1 MKSKKRATIIP
12 ENARLHKTDSSA
24 DTQPAE
30 TITEQESSGLVR
42 QTTPEIVKETQES
55 VRTTA
60 VLTKDRVPASIKK
73 SQANLYLSLDVLS
86 VVDDLEYELRKKGV
100 KTNRSLLTEEALQL
114 LFEKYRKKGVLKV

>member
-60 VLTKDRVPASIKK
+60 VLAKDRVPASIKK

>member
-30 TITEQESSGLVR
+30 TIAEQESSTLVR
-42 QTTPEIVKETQES
+42 QTTPQIVKDTQET
-55 VRTTA
+55 VRGA
-60 VLTKDRVPASIKK
+60 VVLAKERVPASIKK